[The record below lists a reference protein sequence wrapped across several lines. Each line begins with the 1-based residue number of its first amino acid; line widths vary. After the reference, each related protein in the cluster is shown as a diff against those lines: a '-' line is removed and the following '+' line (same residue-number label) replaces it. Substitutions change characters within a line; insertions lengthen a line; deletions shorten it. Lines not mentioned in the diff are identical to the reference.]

1 VGVRATVVRN
11 APPFADLQP
20 SEVHEPIRILHHGAA
35 LRGRGLEE
43 MLRVADLLDDR
54 FTLDFVLVEH
64 TPGFRDAL
72 IDRAKDN
79 PRVRFPPPVPMRELV
94 TLANGYD
101 IGLYL
106 LRPSNFNQLHALP
119 NKFFEFIQGRLA
131 LAIGPS
137 PEMAHLVE

>member
-1 VGVRATVVRN
+1 
-11 APPFADLQP
+11 
-20 SEVHEPIRILHHGAA
+20 
-35 LRGRGLEE
+35 
-43 MLRVADLLDDR
+43 
-54 FTLDFVLVEH
+54 
-64 TPGFRDAL
+64 
-72 IDRAKDN
+72 
-79 PRVRFPPPVPMRELV
+79 MRELV

-137 PEMAHLVE
+137 PEMAHLVEQYRCGVVAADFTPGALAAEINRLDVGQITAFKRASHAAAAELSAERGAASVLALVEDALARRTPPDRAVRR